1 MVFRAINRG
10 ALHRAAVAASVVL
23 GGILL
28 AGQGVAPVQAATV
41 CATDPCPTD
50 PNPLQFL
57 SPLNGAVSTT
67 GKFMVVGSATLAETV
82 EVYAWRDGTPESDR
96 TLLCTS
102 AVMLDPA
109 TYQLRWGCGEVTL
122 ARGNYT
128 ITAFSASYAT
138 SVTVTVNIPVAFT
151 VDDPEQFSTVDT
163 ATPTISGHGTPG
175 ETVTVA
181 AEPGGPALCTATI
194 AEDTTWSCVVPP
206 LTDGSHNLALR
217 LGTTEQGLVIF
228 TVAVPPTISS
238 PASGATLP
246 VGSITFSGTAAP
258 SAQVLVWKMVG
269 GARDSQLCSVTSDSA
284 GLWTCSYVATASDA
298 GPFTVMAS
306 TTLDS
311 ALVDFTIEADTP
323 EPPVITSPAP
333 NSTVTTATPTVSGTA
348 APGAQVTIT
357 TSEGGDPVCTTTADD
372 SGAWSCT
379 VSELPD
385 GDVTLYVTAGD
396 GETVSV
402 AITVATESDGD
413 GEGEGEGEGEG
424 DGDGDGT
431 TASPEQLARTG
442 SESSSSALGLG
453 LVFGM
458 ILTGSAL
465 LVARNRRSTA
475 PRR

>member
-1 MVFRAINRG
+1 MVVRAINRG

-23 GGILL
+23 GAILL
-28 AGQGVAPVQAATV
+28 AGQAVAPAQAAGPV
-41 CATDPCPTD
+41 PPA
-50 PNPLQFL
+50 LSFL
-57 SPLNGAVSTT
+57 SPLTGSVSTT
-67 GKFMVVGSATLAETV
+67 GTFMVVGKATDPTDMV

-96 TLLCTS
+96 TLLCVSPVALDHATS
-102 AVMLDPA
+102 
-109 TYQLRWGCGEVTL
+109 QNRWGCGEVTL
-122 ARGNYT
+122 ANGSYTLSAISGNSPF
-128 ITAFSASYAT
+128 IT

-151 VDDPEQFSTVDT
+151 VDGPEQFSTVDT
-163 ATPTISGHGTPG
+163 ATPTVSGHGTPG

-217 LGTTEQGLVIF
+217 LGTTEKGLVIF

-238 PASGATLP
+238 PASGVTLP

-258 SAQVLVWKMVG
+258 SGPVLVWKMVG
-269 GARDSQLCSVTSDSA
+269 GARDSQLCSATADSA

-306 TTLDS
+306 TALDS
-311 ALVDFTIEADTP
+311 ALVDFTIEADAP
-323 EPPVITSPAP
+323 EPPVIASPAP

-385 GDVTLYVTAGD
+385 GEVTLYVTAGD
-396 GETVSV
+396 GDTVSV
-402 AITVATESDGD
+402 AITVATESDG
-413 GEGEGEGEGEG
+413 GEG
-424 DGDGDGT
+424 DGEGDHDGV
-431 TASPEQLARTG
+431 TAVPDQLARTG
-442 SESSSSALGLG
+442 SESSSSVLGLG

-458 ILTGSAL
+458 ILAGSAL
-465 LVARNRRSTA
+465 LIARNRRSAA